1 MPSFICIYIIHVYR
15 YARLRIIRTLVCVCV
30 CLRNI
35 YMYVLSC
42 GTCDERKTEEYSF
55 GLLFFRHGIML
66 LVKIII
72 SFAVRA
78 CVFVSFH

>member
-1 MPSFICIYIIHVYR
+1 
-15 YARLRIIRTLVCVCV
+15 
-30 CLRNI
+30 
-35 YMYVLSC
+35 MYVLSC